1 MQQSAASILAMGG
14 VGSAKGYRA
23 LQRLNAEAIT
33 KGLSPG
39 GSADMLAMSIF
50 IAIFMKS
57 IRGLSK
63 KLSKEHY
70 YDYNQARCTSRYD
83 GIKRYSYSNR
93 AC

>member
-50 IAIFMKS
+50 IAI
-57 IRGLSK
+57 L
-63 KLSKEHY
+63 
-70 YDYNQARCTSRYD
+70 
-83 GIKRYSYSNR
+83 
-93 AC
+93 